1 MDDEDTLLSLIG
13 HTLRQNLI
21 NITELSNLIVA
32 ESDGILTD
40 NACADLTQIKVEAL
54 DALSAIDNILHLA
67 RHNSVPNTT
76 KTISFASVMMDIV
89 PNCAQKVLSGDSSFC
104 IASDMPVD
112 GSFQGNVVALED
124 AITKT
129 IVVLHALRPAAIIYF
144 ATHLTDI
151 AVVLNFQT
159 SAAQDMWVTASISS
173 VFKKARDVNT
183 LIEMLNCLRLVR
195 LCGGQLLIFQQ
206 KEHEAGLTIEIR
218 IPHHNRSF

>member
-32 ESDGILTD
+32 ESDDVLTD

-104 IASDMPVD
+104 VASDMPVD
-112 GSFQGNVVALED
+112 GSFQGNAVALED

-129 IVVLHALRPAAIIYF
+129 MVVLHALRPAAVIYF

-173 VFKKARDVNT
+173 VFKKARDVNM

-195 LCGGQLLIFQQ
+195 LCGGQISVLQSQNDETRIVFQIQ
-206 KEHEAGLTIEIR
+206 LPQGSK
-218 IPHHNRSF
+218 N